1 MVNLHKNIFMHYSV
15 TLKKI
20 VKKKEVFK
28 CIDSIIVITHSAVP
42 QVLFK
47 CFTYSK
53 PFNTKWQPCKVV
65 STTPLLLLV
74 TLAPPFAF

>member
-1 MVNLHKNIFMHYSV
+1 MVNLHKNIFMHYCDPK
-15 TLKKI
+15 KKI

-28 CIDSIIVITHSAVP
+28 CIDSIIVITHSTVP

-53 PFNTKWQPCKVV
+53 PFSTKWQPFKVV
-65 STTPLLLLV
+65 STTPLLV